1 MDEGVPRGLKGARLR
16 RRAFLA
22 SGASALAAASSR
34 AQPRLPRIAF
44 LNVLAANSIDLRQV
58 EQFKA
63 GLAENKLVDGRT
75 VVVEYHYADGKP
87 ERLHALA
94 QALGKRA
101 GDLAVIVTVGSA
113 SVRELL
119 ATGTKIPIVLAV
131 IGDPVRPGF
140 VKTLA
145 RPGGIVTGLSMSNT
159 ELEGKRL
166 DILRAAVPSIGKVM
180 VLLDP
185 SMEGEGVDA
194 VERNARLLGVEL
206 LMESVA
212 GPEQVA
218 PAFDA
223 AVGRGA
229 TGLVTMASP
238 FLNFQRDRII
248 ALASQHRLPSIWEVD
263 TFTRAGGLMS
273 YGPSFA
279 DMYRRSAGFV
289 AKILKGANPGD
300 LPVEQP
306 TRFELVVN
314 MRTARQLG
322 LALSQSFLARA
333 DELIE

>member
-1 MDEGVPRGLKGARLR
+1 MPSGRRGFSAAEGADVR

-22 SGASALAAASSR
+22 TGALALATTPLR
-34 AQPRLPRIAF
+34 AQRLARVAF
-44 LNVLAANSIDLRQV
+44 LGVQAEATQDPRQI

-63 GLAENKLVDGRT
+63 GLAENRLVDGRT
-75 VVVEYHYADGKP
+75 VAVEYHWADGKP
-87 ERLHALA
+87 ERLQALA
-94 QALGKRA
+94 RALGARS
-101 GDLAVIVTVGSA
+101 DLDVIVTVGSQA
-113 SVRELL
+113 VRELM
-119 ATGTKIPIVLAV
+119 ATGTHIPIVLAV

-145 RPGGIVTGLSMSNT
+145 RPGGTITGLSMSNS

-166 DILRAAVPSIGKVM
+166 DILRAAVPSIARVM

-185 SMEGEGVDA
+185 GMEGEGVDV
-194 VERNARLLGVEL
+194 VERNARSLGVEL
-206 LMESVA
+206 LMTPVA
-212 GPEQVA
+212 NAGQLA
-218 PAFDA
+218 PGFASA
-223 AVGRGA
+223 AGRGA
-229 TGLVTMASP
+229 DGLVTMASP

-248 ALASQHRLPSIWEVD
+248 ALANQHRLPSIWEVD

-322 LALSQSFLARA
+322 LGFSQSFLARA

>member
-1 MDEGVPRGLKGARLR
+1 VR
-16 RRAFLA
+16 RRAFLV
-22 SGASALAAASSR
+22 SGASALATTPLR
-34 AQPRLPRIAF
+34 AQRLPRIAY
-44 LNVLAANSIDLRQV
+44 LGVQAEATQDPRQI

-63 GLAENKLVDGRT
+63 GLAENKLIDGRT
-75 VVVEYHYADGKP
+75 VAVEYHYADGKP
-87 ERLHALA
+87 DRLLALA
-94 QALGKRA
+94 QALGARS
-101 GDLAVIVTVGSA
+101 DLDVIVTVGSQA
-113 SVRELL
+113 ARALL
-119 ATGTKIPIVLAV
+119 STGTKIPIVLAV

-140 VKTLA
+140 VKSLA
-145 RPGGIVTGLSMSNT
+145 RPGGTVTGLSMANA

-166 DILRAAVPSIGKVM
+166 DMLRAAVPSITKVM

-185 SMEGEGVDA
+185 GMKGEGVDT
-194 VERNARLLGVEL
+194 VERAARALGVEL
-206 LMESVA
+206 VQVGVA
-212 GPEQVA
+212 SAGEIA
-218 PAFDA
+218 PAFDR
-223 AVGRGA
+223 AVGQGA
-229 TGLVTMASP
+229 NGLVTMASP

-248 ALASQHRLPSIWEVD
+248 ALANQHRLPSIWEVD

-314 MRTARQLG
+314 MRTAHQLG
-322 LALSQSFLARA
+322 LTFPQSFLARA

>member
-1 MDEGVPRGLKGARLR
+1 MR
-16 RRAFLA
+16 RRVILA
-22 SGASALAAASSR
+22 AGASLLAATPLR
-34 AQPRLPRIAF
+34 AQRLPRIAF
-44 LNVLAANSIDLRQV
+44 LGVQAAATLDPRQI

-63 GLAENKLVDGRT
+63 GLAENKLIDGRT
-75 VVVEYHYADGKP
+75 VAVEYLYADGKP
-87 ERLHALA
+87 ERLQALA
-94 QALGKRA
+94 QALGAR
-101 GDLAVIVTVGSA
+101 GDLDVIVTVGSQA
-113 SVRELL
+113 VRALL
-119 ATGTKIPIVLAV
+119 ATGTRIPIVMAV

-145 RPGGIVTGLSMSNT
+145 RPAGTVTGLSMANV

-166 DILRAAVPSIGKVM
+166 DILRAAVPSITKVM

-185 SMEGEGVDA
+185 GMEGEGVDTL
-194 VERNARLLGVEL
+194 ERAAQALGVEL
-206 LMESVA
+206 VQTPVA
-212 GPEQVA
+212 SAGDVK
-218 PAFDA
+218 PAFDRA
-223 AVGRGA
+223 IGQGVHA
-229 TGLVTMASP
+229 LVTMASP
-238 FLNFQRDRII
+238 FLNFQRDLII

-314 MRTARQLG
+314 LRTAHQLG
-322 LALSQSFLARA
+322 LTLPQSFLARA
-333 DELIE
+333 DEVIE

>member
-1 MDEGVPRGLKGARLR
+1 MR
-16 RRAFLA
+16 RRTLLA
-22 SGASALAAASSR
+22 AGAGALAPAALR
-34 AQPRLPRIAF
+34 AQSRLPRIAY
-44 LNVLAANSIDLRQV
+44 LSVSSEANLDPRHV
-58 EQFKA
+58 ERFKA
-63 GLAENKLVDGRT
+63 GLAEHELIDGRT
-75 VVVEYHYADGKP
+75 VAIEYHWADGKP

-94 QALGKRA
+94 QALGRRA
-101 GDLAVIVTVGSA
+101 GDLDVIVTVGTT

-119 ATGTKIPIVLAV
+119 ATGTKIPIVVAV

-140 VKTLA
+140 VASLA

-166 DILRAAVPSIGKVM
+166 DILRAAVPSLGKVM

-185 SMEGEGVDA
+185 SMEGEGVDV
-194 VERNARLLGVEL
+194 VERSARALGVEL
-206 LMESVA
+206 VMTPVA
-212 GPEQVA
+212 KSEQLV
-218 PAFDA
+218 PAFDT

-229 TGLVTMASP
+229 AGLVTMASP
-238 FLNFQRDRII
+238 FLNFQREKII
-248 ALASQHRLPSIWEVD
+248 ALANQHRLPSIWEVD

-314 MRTARQLG
+314 MRTAHQIG
-322 LALSQSFLARA
+322 LTLPQSFLARA

>member
-1 MDEGVPRGLKGARLR
+1 MR

-22 SGASALAAASSR
+22 TGAVALTATSSR
-34 AQPRLPRIAF
+34 AQARLPRIAF
-44 LNVLAANSIDLRQV
+44 LGVQAEATQDPRQI

-63 GLAENKLVDGRT
+63 GLAENRLVDGRT
-75 VVVEYHYADGKP
+75 VAVEYHWADGKP
-87 ERLHALA
+87 ERLQELA
-94 QALGKRA
+94 RALGARS
-101 GDLAVIVTVGSA
+101 DLDVIVTVGSQA
-113 SVRELL
+113 PRVLL
-119 ATGTKIPIVLAV
+119 ATGTRIPIVLAV
-131 IGDPVRPGF
+131 IGDPVRAGF

-145 RPGGIVTGLSMSNT
+145 RPGGTVTGLSMSNI

-166 DILRAAVPSIGKVM
+166 DVLRAAVPSIAKVM

-185 SMEGEGVDA
+185 SMNGQGVDV
-194 VERNARLLGVEL
+194 VERNARSLGIEL
-206 LMESVA
+206 LMVPAANA
-212 GPEQVA
+212 GQFA
-218 PAFDA
+218 PAFDG
-223 AVGRGA
+223 AVNRGA
-229 TGLVTMASP
+229 TGLLTMASA
-238 FLNFQRDRII
+238 FLNFNRDRII
-248 ALASQHRLPSIWEVD
+248 ALANGHRLPSIWEVD

-314 MRTARQLG
+314 MRTARLLG
-322 LALSQSFLARA
+322 LTFPQSFLARA

>member
-1 MDEGVPRGLKGARLR
+1 L
-16 RRAFLA
+16 
-22 SGASALAAASSR
+22 R

-44 LNVLAANSIDLRQV
+44 LNVQAANSLDPRQV

-63 GLAENKLVDGRT
+63 GLVENKLFDGRT

-87 ERLHALA
+87 ERLQALA

-101 GDLAVIVTVGSA
+101 DLDVIVTVGSV

-145 RPGGIVTGLSMSNT
+145 RPGGTVTGLSMSNT

-166 DILRAAVPSIGKVM
+166 DMLRAAVPSIDKVM

-185 SMEGEGVDA
+185 SMEGEGVHV
-194 VERNARLLGVEL
+194 VERNARSLGVEL

-212 GPEQVA
+212 RPEQVV
-218 PAFDA
+218 PAFDD

-229 TGLVTMASP
+229 AGLVTMASP
-238 FLNFQRDRII
+238 FLNFQREKII
-248 ALASQHRLPSIWEVD
+248 ALANQHRLPSIWEVD

-306 TRFELVVN
+306 TRFELMVN
-314 MRTARQLG
+314 MRTARLLG
-322 LALSQSFLARA
+322 LSLPQSFLARA

>member
-1 MDEGVPRGLKGARLR
+1 MR

-22 SGASALAAASSR
+22 SGASAFAATPLH
-34 AQPRLPRIAF
+34 AQRLPRIAY
-44 LNVLAANSIDLRQV
+44 LGVQAEATLDPRQI

-63 GLAENKLVDGRT
+63 GLAENKLIDGRT
-75 VVVEYHYADGKP
+75 VAVEYHYADGKP
-87 ERLHALA
+87 ERLKALA
-94 QALGKRA
+94 QALGARS
-101 GDLAVIVTVGSA
+101 DMDVIVTVGSQA
-113 SVRELL
+113 VRELL
-119 ATGTKIPIVLAV
+119 ATGTRIPIVLAV
-131 IGDPVRPGF
+131 IGDPIRPGF
-140 VKTLA
+140 VTTLA
-145 RPGGIVTGLSMSNT
+145 RPGGTITGLSMSNS

-166 DILRAAVPSIGKVM
+166 DILRAGIPSIAKVM

-185 SMEGEGVDA
+185 GMEGEGVD
-194 VERNARLLGVEL
+194 VLERNARTLGAEL
-206 LMESVA
+206 LMTPA
-212 GPEQVA
+212 ANAEQLA
-218 PAFDA
+218 PGFAS

-229 TGLVTMASP
+229 DSLVTMASP
-238 FLNFQRDRII
+238 FLNFQRERII
-248 ALASQHRLPSIWEVD
+248 ALANQHRLPSIWEVD
-263 TFTRAGGLMS
+263 TFVRAGGLMS

-322 LALSQSFLARA
+322 LTFPQSFVARA

>member
-1 MDEGVPRGLKGARLR
+1 MR
-16 RRAFLA
+16 RRRL
-22 SGASALAAASSR
+22 LAAVAAAFAPAALHAQSR
-34 AQPRLPRIAF
+34 LSRIAF
-44 LNVLAANSIDLRQV
+44 LGVQAESTQDPRQI

-63 GLAENKLVDGRT
+63 GLVEHKLIDGRT
-75 VVVEYHYADGKP
+75 VAVEYHWADGKP

-94 QALGKRA
+94 QALGRRA
-101 GDLAVIVTVGSA
+101 GDLDVIVTVGSVSA
-113 SVRELL
+113 RELL
-119 ATGTKIPIVLAV
+119 ATGTKIPVVLAV

-145 RPGGIVTGLSMSNT
+145 RPGGTVTGLSMSNID
-159 ELEGKRL
+159 LEGKRL
-166 DILRAAVPSIGKVM
+166 DMLRAAVPSIGKVM

-185 SMEGEGVDA
+185 SMEGEGVDV
-194 VERNARLLGVEL
+194 VERNARSLGVEL
-206 LMESVA
+206 QMASVA
-212 GPEQVA
+212 EPEQIG

-223 AVGRGA
+223 AIGRGA
-229 TGLVTMASP
+229 DGLVTMASP
-238 FLNFQRDRII
+238 FLNFQRKKII
-248 ALASQHRLPSIWEVD
+248 ALANQHRLPSIWEVD

-273 YGPSFA
+273 YGPSFV

-289 AKILKGANPGD
+289 AKILTGANPAD

-314 MRTARQLG
+314 LRIARLLG

>member
-1 MDEGVPRGLKGARLR
+1 VR

-22 SGASALAAASSR
+22 TGASIVAAASSR
-34 AQPRLPRIAF
+34 AQGRLPRIAF
-44 LNVLAANSIDLRQV
+44 LSVSSESALDPRQMQ
-58 EQFKA
+58 QFKA
-63 GLAENKLVDGRT
+63 GLAENGLVDGRT
-75 VVVEYHYADGKP
+75 VAVEYLWADGDP
-87 ERLHALA
+87 QRLQALA
-94 QALGKRA
+94 RALGARA
-101 GDLAVIVTVGSA
+101 GDLDVIVTVGSQTL
-113 SVRELL
+113 RLL
-119 ATGTKIPIVLAV
+119 LETGTRIPIVLAV

-145 RPGGIVTGLSMSNT
+145 HPGGTVTGLSMSNI

-166 DILRAAVPSIGKVM
+166 DILHAAVPSVDKIM

-185 SMEGEGVDA
+185 SMEAEGVD
-194 VERNARLLGVEL
+194 VIERNARSLDVEL
-206 LMESVA
+206 LMAPAA
-212 GPEQVA
+212 GPDQIA
-218 PAFDA
+218 PAFEA
-223 AVGRGA
+223 AVRRGA
-229 TGLVTMASP
+229 NGLATMASP

-248 ALASQHRLPSIWEVD
+248 ELANGHRLPSIWEVD

-314 MRTARQLG
+314 MRTARLLG
-322 LALSQSFLARA
+322 LSFSQSFLARA
-333 DELIE
+333 DELLE

>member
-1 MDEGVPRGLKGARLR
+1 MR
-16 RRAFLA
+16 RRGFLA
-22 SGASALAAASSR
+22 SGASALTTLPLR
-34 AQPRLPRIAF
+34 AQARLPRIAF
-44 LNVLAANSIDLRQV
+44 LSVQAESTLDPRQI

-63 GLAENKLVDGRT
+63 GLVENKLVDGQT
-75 VVVEYHYADGKP
+75 AVIEYHYADGKP
-87 ERLHALA
+87 ERLQALA
-94 QALGKRA
+94 QALARRA
-101 GDLAVIVTVGSA
+101 GDLDVIVTVGSS

-131 IGDPVRPGF
+131 IGDPVRLG
-140 VKTLA
+140 VVQTLA

-166 DILRAAVPSIGKVM
+166 DILRAAVPSLGKVM

-185 SMEGEGVDA
+185 GMEGEGVDA
-194 VERNARLLGVEL
+194 IGRNARSLGVEL
-206 LMESVA
+206 LMAPVA
-212 GPEQVA
+212 SREQFA

-223 AVGRGA
+223 AVDRGA
-229 TGLVTMASP
+229 AGLVTMASP
-238 FLNFQRDRII
+238 FLNFQRDKII
-248 ALASQHRLPSIWEVD
+248 ALANQHRLPSIWEVD

-289 AKILKGANPGD
+289 AKILKGANPAD

-306 TRFELVVN
+306 TRFDLVIN
-314 MRTARQLG
+314 MRTARLLG
-322 LALSQSFLARA
+322 VSLPQSLLARA